1 MRVIFLLKTTDL
13 ALGLV
18 GMSGFKTRLFLL
30 NKNSQRLLLLCS
42 GLLLSMLA
50 ALIVIA
56 IFKPAGKPLDDRRDP
71 VALLVYSWEAEASS
85 HLTSAKIFHSADAG
99 TRKDILLMVW
109 NVKPDLL
116 AGKMSVSAM
125 PNKAMKWVQRELRE
139 SLRIALLPSP
149 ASRCLRP
156 GTEEQPNIYK
166 QSIVAEAGSHGQ
178 PPEQAIEENHQYEG
192 QIQPSGAS
200 LRGIFSPEKIDAR
213 HAV

>member
-1 MRVIFLLKTTDL
+1 MRVIFLLETTTS
-13 ALGLV
+13 ALGLI

-50 ALIVIA
+50 ILIVIG
-56 IFKPAGKPLDDRRDP
+56 IFKPAVKPLDDRRDS
-71 VALLVYSWEAEASS
+71 VALLVYSWEAQASS
-85 HLTSAKIFHSADAG
+85 HLTSAKIYHSADSG

-109 NVKPDLL
+109 NVKPCLL

-125 PNKAMKWVQRELRE
+125 PNQAMKWIQKELRE

-156 GTEEQPNIYK
+156 GAAEQPNLYK
-166 QSIVAEAGSHGQ
+166 QSIVAETGAHGQ

-200 LRGIFSPEKIDAR
+200 LRTIISPEKADPR
-213 HAV
+213 RTV